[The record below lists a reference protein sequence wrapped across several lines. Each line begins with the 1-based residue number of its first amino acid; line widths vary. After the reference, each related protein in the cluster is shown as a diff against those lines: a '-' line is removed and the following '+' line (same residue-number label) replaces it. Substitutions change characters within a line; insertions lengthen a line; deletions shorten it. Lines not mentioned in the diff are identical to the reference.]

1 MGTKEPEAWEIC
13 ESLGIY
19 YPDCCLTEKMKK
31 SRDEKRKRE
40 EEKQK
45 HREKIER
52 QQKKIAEIDN
62 DILKFKQA
70 YEQSDLKKKIQ
81 RKIEKNRKR
90 LQKLLSEKKIVVDEN
105 LINYFAFI
113 MIAYS
118 ISLDSLSSDL
128 DVAIKQQEKY
138 TQEVDLTTK
147 NWEEKKRQYDNWK
160 ADVSDRIESELCII
174 EKNLNKYDFRN
185 NDIFTNDESIAILN
199 NILNIIKDYDSLLSK
214 LKSKVWDDES
224 QRLVYCS
231 DYLPFIYL
239 EDDIQRQLSILQ
251 AGKKGE
257 NNVADVLKLYKDDM
271 HVFNNYRFWQ
281 GEYAVEIDD
290 LVVSK
295 NGIFSIEIKNW
306 SEDCLI
312 NEAGFLTRKNSKDS
326 KPKNI
331 AFQSEQHIRNL
342 QAMLKNSNVNI
353 PQNNFYEVL
362 CFANPKANVDN
373 KFPYISWCYTNEIG
387 RLLMDTDKY
396 PNVFSDDE
404 VNAICEYI
412 EKQRIEDGKY
422 PLKITEDVKI
432 DNTFFDGLL
441 SDFRKLLYVTDDNFR
456 KEPKP
461 LDSEIAKIEKPYSFD
476 DDMKL
481 FLSYHK
487 TSDNEK
493 TGFGTKLLLGTL
505 AGVAVLIALLDD

>member
-1 MGTKEPEAWEIC
+1 MILGKNIFSDEDLKELDLELE
-13 ESLGIY
+13 
-19 YPDCCLTEKMKK
+19 TEK
-31 SRDEKRKRE
+31 
-40 EEKQK
+40 
-45 HREKIER
+45 EKIVR
-52 QQKKIAEIDN
+52 QQKEIAEID
-62 DILKFKQA
+62 DEILKFKQA

-90 LQKLLSEKKIVVDEN
+90 LQKLLSEKNIVVDEN
-105 LINYFAFI
+105 LINYFSFI

-118 ISLDSLSSDL
+118 ISLNSLSSDL
-128 DVAIKQQEKY
+128 DVAIKKQGKY
-138 TQEVDLTTK
+138 MQEVDLTTK
-147 NWEEKKRQYDNWK
+147 NWKEKKRQYDNWK
-160 ADVSDRIESELCII
+160 ADISSGRIEIELSKI
-174 EKNLNKYDFRN
+174 ETNLNKYDFRN
-185 NDIFTNDESIAILN
+185 NDVFTNDESIAILN
-199 NILNIIKDYDSLLSK
+199 NILNVIEDYDSLLSM
-214 LKSKVWDDES
+214 LKTKVWDDES
-224 QRLVYCS
+224 QSLVYFW
-231 DYLPFIYL
+231 DYLSFIYL
-239 EDDIQRQLSILQ
+239 KDDIQGQLSTLQ

-257 NNVADVLKLYKDDM
+257 NDVARVLKLYKDDI
-271 HVFNNYRFWQ
+271 HIFNNYRFWQ

-306 SEDCLI
+306 SGDCLI
-312 NEAGFLTRKNSKDS
+312 NEAGFLIRKDSKDS
-326 KPKNI
+326 KDSNDNKPKNI

-353 PQNNFYEVL
+353 PQNAFYEVL
-362 CFANPKANVDN
+362 CFANPKANVVN

-396 PNVFSDDE
+396 PNAFSDDE

-456 KEPKP
+456 KAPKP
-461 LDSEIAKIEKPYSFD
+461 LDPEIAKIEKPLSID
-476 DDMKL
+476 DEMKL

-493 TGFGTKLLLGTL
+493 TVLGKEIGKGLLEVVSALFEVYVGTHF
-505 AGVAVLIALLDD
+505 DD